1 MSNYYVKSILT
12 KIQDLEEICGP
23 DTIGDYIEILE
34 AVKAD
39 IEERLVNAREVKAES
54 TEEYNIWEGWIYE

>member
-39 IEERLVNAREVKAES
+39 IEERLMNAKEVRAES
-54 TEEYNIWEGWIYE
+54 TGEYNNREEWVYE